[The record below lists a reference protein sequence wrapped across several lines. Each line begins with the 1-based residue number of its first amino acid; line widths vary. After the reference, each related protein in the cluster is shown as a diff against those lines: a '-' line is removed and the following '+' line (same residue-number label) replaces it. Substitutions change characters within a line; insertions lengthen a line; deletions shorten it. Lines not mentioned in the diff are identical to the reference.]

1 MTRNLADKIFT
12 AFLLLVTTGALWM
25 TRNWTYKVYF
35 FPRFI
40 ETVMLG
46 LLVVQL
52 VLLFV
57 RPATPEGETKAVMSD
72 EAALERSRFISI
84 LLWFLGFVALILLFG
99 FPIGGTLA
107 TFAYLRWTAKE
118 GWGMTFGVSVIVAIF
133 FWISGNPKLLGVPYP
148 DGWIISILP

>member
-1 MTRNLADKIFT
+1 MTRSLAEKIFT
-12 AFLLLVTTGALWM
+12 AFLLLVTAGALWM

-40 ETVMLG
+40 EVG
-46 LLVVQL
+46 VFALLVAQF

-57 RPATPEGETKAVMSD
+57 RPAGERGDTKHAASE

-84 LLWFLGFVALILLFG
+84 LVWMLGFVALILLLG

-107 TFAYLRWTAKE
+107 TLAYLRWTARE
-118 GWGMTFGVSVIVAIF
+118 GWVMTISVSIAVAVF

-148 DGWIISILP
+148 DGWITKLWS